1 MKIRTKHRKLFYV
14 PGMISLVLI
23 PVLCL
28 FYFSSK
34 KAFKVEGGFDLEL
47 PSEEFVISMKENY
60 PFIEQRNKM
69 IFSFNGSLKSE
80 DENIKKFQKVL
91 NQFNHKKDTVNSI
104 NVYFGKQMRYEVF
117 IKILDIAEIEKTPT
131 YMVYK
136 NELLIANVSSSEIV
150 KTNSKNKSTPMN
162 CGTQDYI
169 RKQKIYDE
177 EQKRLFANE
186 KFQKTFIKKHWYLF
200 LAFAGLAVLNLY
212 FLIKFNRNRKYNQKS
227 YI

>member
-1 MKIRTKHRKLFYV
+1 M
-14 PGMISLVLI
+14 
-23 PVLCL
+23 

-47 PSEEFVISMKENY
+47 PSKKTIISIKENY
-60 PFIEQRNKM
+60 PFIEQRNKI
-69 IFSFNGSLKSE
+69 IFSFNSSLKSE
-80 DENIKKFQKVL
+80 DENIKKFQKAL

-104 NVYFGKQMRYEVF
+104 NVYFGKQMQYEVF
-117 IKILDIAEIEKTPT
+117 IKILEIAEIEKTPT

-136 NELLIANVSSSEIV
+136 NELLITNISSSEIE
-150 KTNSKNKSTPMN
+150 KTNSENKSTTMN

-169 RKQKIYDE
+169 RKQKLYNDE
-177 EQKRLFANE
+177 QNRLLENE
-186 KFQKTFIKKHWYLF
+186 KFQKSFFKKHWYLF
-200 LAFAGLAVLNLY
+200 LALSVLALINLY